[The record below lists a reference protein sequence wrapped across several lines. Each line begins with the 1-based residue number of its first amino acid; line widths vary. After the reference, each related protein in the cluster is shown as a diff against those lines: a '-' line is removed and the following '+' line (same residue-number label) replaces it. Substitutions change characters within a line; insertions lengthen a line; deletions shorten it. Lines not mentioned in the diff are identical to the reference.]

1 VQQTQQITAAALAD
15 PQPPKCQVTDIFIS
29 NSEPTF
35 AAVECTDPATQQ
47 TFQEVRQQ
55 QNGTWVRI
63 SYGTAQVACTPQ
75 VPASVQ
81 ADFATVLGACP
92 A

>member
-1 VQQTQQITAAALAD
+1 MQQTQQITADALRD
-15 PQPPKCQVTDIFIS
+15 PAPPKCAVTDIFIS
-29 NSEPTF
+29 NSDPSF
-35 AAVECTDPATQQ
+35 AAVQCTDPATNQ
-47 TFQEVRQQ
+47 TFQEVRQL

-63 SYGTAQVACTPQ
+63 SYGTAQVACSPQ

-81 ADFATVLGACP
+81 ADFASVLGSCP